1 MTSDELRIARS
12 AFAFTCLCWHSCAC
26 WRRLVDTARHTLC
39 CALQLLAKLEDQSTA
54 SSDNPASNPL
64 KMEAS
69 AARVNGASA
78 ASDDT
83 RSTLHSRSLSKD
95 SADGSAESFASS
107 ENRED
112 ERRSSLDDSH
122 PPLAAAV
129 DAVVS
134 AASAAGFGASR
145 FHAALD
151 PSLSLTSNANALFAR
166 NANAAA
172 SPDEKKPPPL
182 LLAQNNS
189 PSSNNNAQSA
199 AALLG
204 ASAAAH
210 SACFPNPFASDA
222 MALSGAA
229 GHAAFD
235 SAAAAAASSAAAY
248 ANALLQGQLHL
259 QSLPPALP
267 FPQLSSLQS
276 SPPSFLNFAYP
287 YQQQSLK

>member
-1 MTSDELRIARS
+1 M
-12 AFAFTCLCWHSCAC
+12 
-26 WRRLVDTARHTLC
+26 
-39 CALQLLAKLEDQSTA
+39 QLLAKQTSLEDQSTA
-54 SSDNPASNPL
+54 SSDNPASNLDMKP
-64 KMEAS
+64 S
-69 AARVNGASA
+69 GARVNGGAGG

-95 SADGSAESFASS
+95 SADGDGDGDGDAASSGSS

-112 ERRSSLDDSH
+112 ERRSSFELELDDSH
-122 PPLAAAV
+122 PRPPPLAAAV
-129 DAVVS
+129 DAVVL
-134 AASAAGFGASR
+134 AAAAGFGASR
-145 FHAALD
+145 FHAGLE
-151 PSLSLTSNANALFAR
+151 PSLGLSLTSNANVNALLAAH
-166 NANAAA
+166 NAYATASA
-172 SPDEKKPPPL
+172 SPSEKKPPL
-182 LLAQNNS
+182 LLAANNS

-204 ASAAAH
+204 ASGGAH

-222 MALSGAA
+222 MGVGAA

-267 FPQLSSLQS
+267 FPQLSSLQAS
-276 SPPSFLNFAYP
+276 SPSFLNFAYP